1 MIYRSIF
8 SLLMVMAAI
17 QAKSQYLYFYLN
29 DASMQMYAITEV
41 RRMDFDSSSINLH
54 LIDESVVSFELDAL
68 NNYRYTPDNITAID
82 QLANHPQLSFF
93 PNPADQQLN
102 LRYFLPNPSTTIQ
115 VRIHNLK
122 GEQFLQQD
130 MKSSAKGELNLDLS
144 KLTVGQYFCTLSC
157 GEVVISKT
165 FMKK

>member
-1 MIYRSIF
+1 MILRSI
-8 SLLMVMAAI
+8 SLLFLVFAAT
-17 QAKSQYLYFYLN
+17 QAKSQYLYFNLN
-29 DASMQMYAITEV
+29 DESVQMYTISEV

-68 NNYRYTPDNITAID
+68 NNYRYTPGGITAID
-82 QLANHPQLSFF
+82 QLANHPQLNFF

-102 LRYFLPNPSTTIQ
+102 LRYFLPNPSSAVQ

-122 GEQFLQQD
+122 GEKFIHQE
-130 MKSSAKGELNLDLS
+130 MKSSTQGELTVDLS
-144 KLTVGQYFCTLSC
+144 KLAAGQYFCTLTS
-157 GEVVISKT
+157 GEVVISKA